1 MLACSQP
8 LLPTHLPALPALPRP
23 AWALQEE
30 VPGVLPGWG
39 IWAGQQREPQWVAD
53 AKKKAQQ

>member
-1 MLACSQP
+1 MEASLACSQP
-8 LLPTHLPALPALPRP
+8 LLPTHLPALLACPT
-23 AWALQEE
+23 LQEE